1 MRTLDQW
8 LTEYSRDHQN
18 PTNKKI
24 HHICVPLIMLSL
36 FGMLW
41 SIPTPDIFQSIPYL
55 NWSTLFALL
64 GLGFYISLSL
74 KVTVVMLIN
83 VSIQFF
89 LISLLETTGY
99 LLSASVTIFVLAW
112 IGQFVGHKIEG
123 QKPSFFEDIQFLLI
137 GPLWVFQRLF

>member
-24 HHICVPLIMLSL
+24 HHICVPLIMFSL

-41 SIPTPDIFQSIPYL
+41 SIPTPDFFQVIPFL

-64 GLGFYISLSL
+64 GLGFYISLSI
-74 KVTVVMLIN
+74 KVAIIMLIN

-89 LISLLETTGY
+89 LISLLEKTGF
-99 LLSASVTIFVLAW
+99 LLSASITIFVLAW

-137 GPLWVFQRLF
+137 GPLWVFQKLF